1 MSARGRMAVRAAAG
15 VGFGE
20 PEVEHCYDGA
30 VGSHLDIHRL
40 EVAVDDT
47 GVVRRREGFGGFV
60 SQWVAPRVDLRRAR
74 SAPQR
79 SSP

>member
-1 MSARGRMAVRAAAG
+1 MVGWLCAAAG

-20 PEVEHCYDGA
+20 PEVEHCYDA

-47 GVVRRREGFGGFV
+47 GVVRRREGFG
-60 SQWVAPRVDLRRAR
+60 DLF
-74 SAPQR
+74 PNG
-79 SSP
+79 